1 MRHIAISLLLAML
14 AAPALASEG
23 GCSGSSGLAPAVS
36 ALAQQTNATRAARGQ
51 AQLRVDAKLSQ
62 VAQRHACDLA
72 RRQVVSHR
80 DSKGRKPM
88 ARVKGAG
95 FRACFSA
102 ENVAQGTKSAGG
114 TVKAWQGSAGHARN
128 QQDPRAKSMGFG
140 VAEGAD
146 GRLYWVG
153 LYAARCVAQE
163 TRAAARRVRPF
174 RW

>member
-1 MRHIAISLLLAML
+1 MRHIAIASLLAML

-23 GCSGSSGLAPAVS
+23 GCSSSGLAPMIS
-36 ALAQQTNATRAARGQ
+36 ALGQQTNATRAARGQ
-51 AQLRVDAKLSQ
+51 TQLRVDPQLSQ

-80 DSKGRKPM
+80 DSQGRKPL

-102 ENVAQGTKSAGG
+102 ENIAQGTKSAGG
-114 TVKAWQGSAGHARN
+114 TVKAWQGSVGHARN

-153 LYAARCVAQE
+153 LYAARCAVQE
-163 TRAAARRVRPF
+163 ARAAAGKVQPF

>member
-1 MRHIAISLLLAML
+1 MRHIAFSLLMAML
-14 AAPALASEG
+14 ATPALASEG
-23 GCSGSSGLAPAVS
+23 GCRSGLASAVS
-36 ALAQQTNATRAARGQ
+36 TLAQQTNATRAARGQ
-51 AQLRVDAKLSQ
+51 AQLRVDPQLNQ

-80 DSKGRKPM
+80 DGQGRKPL
-88 ARVKGAG
+88 ARVKSAG

-102 ENVAQGTKSAGG
+102 ENIAQGTKSAGG

-140 VAEGAD
+140 VAQGAD

-153 LYAARCVAQE
+153 IYAARCVARE
-163 TRAAARRVRPF
+163 ARAAADRVQPF